1 MAFKHSLIIVVLIFL
16 ISSCAYSGAKKFAD
30 VPEEEFKIEEMN
42 FDEDFKEF
50 AAEEMN
56 YTVGVGDEIKITI
69 YGNPQDSTQS
79 TALGEIFGHA
89 VDENGEINIPLLKQ
103 VKIAGLTRS
112 EIVAKL
118 EEGYS
123 KFIKD
128 PHVMFD
134 IVKYQSKFYYVVGN
148 VKNAGKNPIKVNTN
162 LLEAVTGMTP
172 SSTSE
177 KGATEFIYLKRGEK
191 VLPISISEIATGAK
205 DFSKYYLKDGDTFY
219 VPSPSSNRVY
229 ILGEVRNPGAV
240 EISNTNYTMMDLIA
254 DAGGLVQPNAADGRI
269 YMIRQTGGKHLLV
282 QFHFDDIMTGKA
294 GLVRLMPGD
303 RVYVATMALVSYNR
317 IIQQIAPTFS
327 LLYTGTLLYKN
338 WAK

>member
-1 MAFKHSLIIVVLIFL
+1 MAFKHSLIFYVLLVFV
-16 ISSCAYSGAKKFAD
+16 SSCAYSGARKFPD

-50 AAEEMN
+50 AEGDMN
-56 YTVGVGDEIKITI
+56 YTVGIGDEIKVTI
-69 YGNPQDSTQS
+69 YGNPQDSTQT
-79 TALGEIFGHA
+79 TAFGEIVGYA

-103 VKIAGLTRS
+103 VKIAGLTRK
-112 EIVAKL
+112 EIVEKL

-123 KFIKD
+123 KFIKN

-134 IVKYQSKFYYVVGN
+134 IVKYGSKFYYVVGN

-162 LLEAVTGMTP
+162 MLEAVTGMVP

-177 KGATEFIYLKRGEK
+177 KGSVEFVYLKRGET
-191 VLPISISEIATGAK
+191 VLPISVSEMATGAR

-219 VPSPSSNRVY
+219 VPVPSSNRVY
-229 ILGEVRNPGAV
+229 ILGEVKNPGAF
-240 EISNTNYTMMDLIA
+240 EMNSANYTMIDIIA
-254 DAGGLVQPNAADGRI
+254 DAGGLVQPEAADGRI
-269 YMIRQTGGKHLLV
+269 YMVRQTGGKHLLV

-294 GLVRLMPGD
+294 GQVRLMPGD

-327 LLYTGTLLYKN
+327 LLYTGTLLYNN
-338 WAK
+338 WTK

>member
-1 MAFKHSLIIVVLIFL
+1 MAFKYSLIFFVLLFL

-56 YTVGVGDEIKITI
+56 YTVGVGDEIKVTI
-69 YGNPQDSTQS
+69 YGNPQDSTQ
-79 TALGEIFGHA
+79 TMPVGEIFGYS
-89 VDENGEINIPLLKQ
+89 VDENGEVNIPLLKQ
-103 VKIAGLTRS
+103 VKVAGLTRS
-112 EIVAKL
+112 EVVAKL

-123 KFIKD
+123 KFIKE

-134 IVKYQSKFYYVVGN
+134 IVKYGSKFYYVIGN
-148 VKNAGKNPIKVNTN
+148 VKNAGKNPIKLNTN
-162 LLEAVTGMTP
+162 LLEAVTGMVP

-177 KGATEFIYLKRGEK
+177 KMATEFIYLKRGEK
-191 VLPISISEIATGAK
+191 VLPISISEMATGAR

-219 VPSPSSNRVY
+219 VPAPSANRAY
-229 ILGEVRNPGAV
+229 ILGEVKKPGAF
-240 EISNTNYTMMDLIA
+240 EIIDNNYTMIDLIA

-269 YMIRQTGGKHLLV
+269 YMIRQNGGKHLLV

-317 IIQQIAPTFS
+317 ILQQITPTFS
-327 LLYTGTLLYKN
+327 LFYTSTLIHKN

>member
-1 MAFKHSLIIVVLIFL
+1 MAFKHSLIFCALLVFV
-16 ISSCAYSGAKKFAD
+16 SSCAYSDFKKYAD
-30 VPEEEFKIEEMN
+30 IPEEDFKIEEMN

-50 AAEEMN
+50 SEGEMT

-79 TALGEIFGHA
+79 TALGEIFGYA

-103 VKIAGLTRS
+103 VKIAGLTRR
-112 EIVAKL
+112 EIVEKL

-128 PHVMFD
+128 PHIMFD
-134 IVKYQSKFYYVVGN
+134 IVKYESKFYYVVGS

-162 LLEAVTGMTP
+162 LLEAVTGMVP
-172 SSTSE
+172 ESSSE
-177 KGATEFIYLKRGEK
+177 KGSVEFVYLKRGET
-191 VLPISISEIATGAK
+191 VLPISVSEIATGTR

-219 VPSPSSNRVY
+219 VPAPSANRVY
-229 ILGEVRNPGAV
+229 ILGEVRNPGAF
-240 EISNTNYTMMDLIA
+240 EMRTTNYTMMDLVA
-254 DAGGLVQPNAADGRI
+254 DAGGLVQPEAADGRI
-269 YMIRQTGGKHLLV
+269 YMVRQTAGKHLLV
-282 QFHFDDIMTGKA
+282 QFHFDDIFTGKA
-294 GLVRLMPGD
+294 GSVRLMPGD
-303 RVYVATMALVSYNR
+303 RVFVAPMALVSYNR
-317 IIQQIAPTFS
+317 IIQQLAPTFS

>member
-1 MAFKHSLIIVVLIFL
+1 MAFKHSLIFFAILFI
-16 ISSCAYSGAKKFAD
+16 ISSCAYSGARKFAD
-30 VPEEEFKIEEMN
+30 VPEEEFKVEEMN

-56 YTVGVGDEIKITI
+56 YTIGVGDEIKITI
-69 YGNPQDSTQS
+69 YRNPQDSTQS
-79 TALGEIFGHA
+79 TALGEIFGYA

-103 VKIAGLTRS
+103 VKVIGLTRR
-112 EIVAKL
+112 EIVEKL

-128 PHVMFD
+128 PHIMFD
-134 IVKYQSKFYYVVGN
+134 IVKYESKFYYVVGN

-162 LLEAVTGMTP
+162 LLEAVTGMVP
-172 SSTSE
+172 SSSSE
-177 KGATEFIYLKRGEK
+177 RGSVEFVYLKRGET
-191 VLPISISEIATGAK
+191 VLPISISEIATGTR

-219 VPSPSSNRVY
+219 VPAPSSNRVY
-229 ILGEVRNPGAV
+229 ILGEVKNPGAF
-240 EISNTNYTMMDLIA
+240 EMNSINYTMIDLVA
-254 DAGGLVQPNAADGRI
+254 DAGGLIQPNAADGRI
-269 YMIRQTGGKHLLV
+269 YLVRQTGGKHLLV

-327 LLYTGTLLYKN
+327 LLYTGTLLLN
-338 WAK
+338 SWAK